1 MKRKQY
7 IKPESQIVELVSASM
22 LAMSVNQEKGDG
34 WQLSNRQNVA
44 GWDASAWSEAEADE

>member
-7 IKPESQIVELVSASM
+7 IKPECQSVELACNSM
-22 LAMSVNQEKGDG
+22 LAMSFNQEKGDG
-34 WQLSNRQNVA
+34 NQLSNRQDVS